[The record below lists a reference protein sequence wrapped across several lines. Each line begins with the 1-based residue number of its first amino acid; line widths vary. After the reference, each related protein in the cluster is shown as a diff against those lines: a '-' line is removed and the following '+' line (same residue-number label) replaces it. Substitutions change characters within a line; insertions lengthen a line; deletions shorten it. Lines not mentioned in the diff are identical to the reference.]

1 MIHKIEPHKYYPEF
15 YMKQAS
21 ETDYLLLFD
30 DNKVFLLGD
39 SENDLLIPTFRQVY
53 KALAC
58 EFNKEHLLL
67 DAEYMF
73 SIDEMGFY
81 RLDIEECGYIE
92 VKENKLYPQGIF
104 RTMQPEHMAFAGI
117 TGFQIDRFRRTRR
130 FCGSCGNPMEM
141 SKTERAMICPS
152 CKMVEYPKI
161 SPAVITAIINGDKL
175 LLTKYAGGGYRNW
188 ALVAGFVE
196 VGETFKGTVRREV
209 MEEVGLKVGEIQ
221 YYKSQPWSFS
231 DTAMI
236 GFFAK
241 LEGDDSI
248 TLQEEELSEARWFS
262 REEIPDMPL
271 DISIGQEMIM
281 YFKNGGDPFKER
293 NPNYE

>member
-15 YMKQAS
+15 YMKQPK
-21 ETDYLLLFD
+21 EMDYLLLFD
-30 DNKVFLLGD
+30 NNKVFLLKD
-39 SENDLLIPTFRQVY
+39 SENRLSIPTFLQAYQVLTC
-53 KALAC
+53 KTSMKRFLQ
-58 EFNKEHLLL
+58 
-67 DAEYMF
+67 DAEYLF

-81 RLDIEECGYIE
+81 RMHMDDCEFLE
-92 VKENKLYPQGIF
+92 VKEKDFYPQSVF
-104 RTMQPEHMAFAGI
+104 RTMQPEHMGFAGI
-117 TGFQIDRFRRTRR
+117 TGCQINRFRMTRK
-130 FCGSCGNPMEM
+130 FCGRCGSPMEM
-141 SKTERAMICPS
+141 SKTERAMLCPS

-161 SPAVITAIINGDKL
+161 SPAVITAIINGDKI

-248 TLQEEELSEARWFS
+248 TLEEEELSEARWFS

-271 DISIGQEMIM
+271 NISIGQEMIM
-281 YFKNGGDPFKER
+281 YFKNGG
-293 NPNYE
+293 NPDF